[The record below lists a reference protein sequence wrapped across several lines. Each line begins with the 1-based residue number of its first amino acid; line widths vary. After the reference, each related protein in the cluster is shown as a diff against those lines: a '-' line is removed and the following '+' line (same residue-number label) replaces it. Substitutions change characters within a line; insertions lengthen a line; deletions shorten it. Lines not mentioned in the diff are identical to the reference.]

1 VKAFYKISLLSA
13 LLILLTTCRNDLELN
28 APYKEIPTIY
38 AVLNPQDPVQTI
50 RINKVFLGEGD
61 ANVMA
66 KVHDSV
72 NYGPGELTVTLER
85 YLNGTQTDASP
96 GGIRTITFSEGIVK
110 TAEGAFNTDQ
120 RVYTTD
126 KKLFTFGEYRLTVKN
141 KTTGNI
147 FKAKAEALDSVNG
160 NQGFFPIVVYP
171 EYPYSQY
178 TDPVP
183 LNGYVNY
190 FEPDKKYS
198 VRFVPLGKE
207 SNKYVGAPQVY
218 NLVMRIYILD
228 SLGALGNKYQYV
240 DYSVGTK
247 YVKDFLKVANV
258 MYVVNEFFGRD
269 ILQAIA
275 AGLKAKNVN
284 NNNLGRRNYRIDF
297 LVYSSSQEYLDYLQ
311 YTRPSTSLSQQLP
324 LYSNFEDK
332 AALGLFTFRNRCTVT
347 KQPSN
352 DMINMIANNSM
363 TCPFRF
369 FDSNLQV
376 PECK

>member
-1 VKAFYKISLLSA
+1 MKAFYKISLLSA